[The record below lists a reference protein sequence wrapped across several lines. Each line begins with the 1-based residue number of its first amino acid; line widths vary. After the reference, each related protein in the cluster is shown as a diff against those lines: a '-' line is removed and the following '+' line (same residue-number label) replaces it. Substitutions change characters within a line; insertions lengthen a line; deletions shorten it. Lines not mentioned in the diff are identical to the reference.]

1 MPRAFVSGLE
11 NARRI
16 GDADRRLG
24 LAETQISEIVYCF
37 RRRSSL
43 YDKSRRQRFRT
54 TAGAPAS
61 DVALSGCESRWSE
74 RSAVSGWARTSAC
87 VTGDVRRVSPPPK
100 YADPARAVPREP
112 LGVIENAALPGDP
125 RLQLP
130 WQARIG
136 GAQIDPEGL
145 ATLSRQFNRVERRAG
160 RWLQHIGL
168 VRVPF
173 ASSSRFHNLRPTTS
187 RARVG
192 WSCRVS
198 SLVGSSV
205 AGKVEEEISAAHYS
219 SRAEQPRCRNRPGRA
234 FNLRIGKASA

>member
-1 MPRAFVSGLE
+1 ML
-11 NARRI
+11 I
-16 GDADRRLG
+16 RL
-24 LAETQISEIVYCF
+24 
-37 RRRSSL
+37 
-43 YDKSRRQRFRT
+43 
-54 TAGAPAS
+54 AP
-61 DVALSGCESRWSE
+61 
-74 RSAVSGWARTSAC
+74 
-87 VTGDVRRVSPPPK
+87 
-100 YADPARAVPREP
+100 VPREP
-112 LGVIENAALPGDP
+112 LGVIENTTLPGDP
-125 RLQLP
+125 RPQLR

-136 GAQIDPEGL
+136 GAQIDLESL
-145 ATLSRQFNRVERRAG
+145 ATRSRQFNRVERRAG

-168 VRVPF
+168 VGVPF

-219 SRAEQPRCRNRPGRA
+219 SRAEQPRCNRPERA